1 MNILQEQIQLRRKR
15 NSWCEIYFYA
25 EKNHSF
31 EYLEDVECQ
40 ESGFTIDYSFYSKL
54 RKLQKVAIILQY
66 QIAYLSTLGGAYHLC
81 NKPTVAFQIA
91 QRQERVGRILGS
103 SQIIIRAL
111 VFQAVNLRL
120 LGFNSESE
128 RLFGRI
134 KMMPELSEDLRK
146 FMEACELWVV
156 RNTPPSQV
164 ELIS

>member
-1 MNILQEQIQLRRKR
+1 MNFTFSPEINITRRKWK
-15 NSWCEIYFYA
+15 SWCEIYYFA
-25 EKNHSF
+25 DTIDF
-31 EYLEDVECQ
+31 PEYLE
-40 ESGFTIDYSFYSKL
+40 ESTSEESTTLFIDYSFYSRL

-120 LGFNSESE
+120 LGLNSQSDN
-128 RLFGRI
+128 LFSRI
-134 KMMPELSEDLRK
+134 KLMPELTDDLRN
-146 FMEACELWVV
+146 FQVACELWVL
-156 RNTPPSQV
+156 RNTEPNQI
-164 ELIS
+164 E